1 MKPEPKPVS
10 LYRDDRQEEDFDDPA
25 IGHRRATRSGG
36 SVHGAEGAE
45 SGACCKT
52 LDIPERMLGRMFGAE
67 DGVVDRLEFTRAVSG
82 ASFFVPSLDTL
93 RGLA

>member
-1 MKPEPKPVS
+1 MI
-10 LYRDDRQEEDFDDPA
+10 A
-25 IGHRRATRSGG
+25 RRRISMTPQ
-36 SVHGAEGAE
+36 SVIVAQPGRAARFMVLKAQNP
-45 SGACCKT
+45 GACCKT
-52 LDIPERMLGRMFGAE
+52 LDIPERRLGRMFGAE